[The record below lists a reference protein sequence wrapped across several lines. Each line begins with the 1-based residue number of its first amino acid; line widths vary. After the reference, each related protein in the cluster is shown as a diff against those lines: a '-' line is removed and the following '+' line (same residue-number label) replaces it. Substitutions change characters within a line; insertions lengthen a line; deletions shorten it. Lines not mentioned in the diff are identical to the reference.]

1 VSEAPKSFHDG
12 RVMLYAG
19 DCLSVLDSL
28 AENSVDAICTDPPYH
43 LTSIVKRF
51 GGENAATAK
60 DYRGVKEGATGA
72 YARASRGFMGKEWDG
87 GDIAFRA
94 ETWAKVLRVLK
105 PGGHLVAFSAPKCSH
120 RMVCAIEDA
129 GFEIR
134 DALQWMFGTGFPK
147 SHDVSKAID
156 KALGAERTKVR
167 VPIDEVRNPKSIDSG
182 HGVDGGDRPWMASAR
197 EKGFHEAVSD
207 EAVSD
212 EAVSDEA
219 VEWQGWGTALKPAY
233 EPICLAR
240 KPLSEKSVAAN
251 VLRWGTGAINIDA
264 TRIEHVTV
272 NSGNLA
278 ENPHL
283 RSSIKAGKNTSK
295 TSLNIGERE
304 VAVNSLG
311 RWPANVC
318 HDGSEEVL
326 AGFPDTSSGLLQS
339 HHTRSRD
346 KQQNTYGAWADGVG
360 SKFDGAPSYGD
371 SGSAARFFY
380 SAKADATDRAF
391 SKHPTV
397 KPVDLMRWLVRMV
410 TPPGGTVL
418 DLFSGTGTT
427 GHAALLEGF
436 SAILIEREAEYLADI
451 ERRMALVFAGDIER
465 ASYAKQDSPDALPLF
480 GADNAGGARASDSFT
495 GSSQE
500 TQYRANRNDQ
510 VVTP

>member
-1 VSEAPKSFHDG
+1 MSDAPKSFHDG
-12 RVMLYAG
+12 RVVLYAG

-28 AENSVDAICTDPPYH
+28 AENSVDAVCTDPPYH
-43 LTSIVKRF
+43 LLSIVKRF
-51 GGENAATAK
+51 GGTSRDDDTQTGDRAR
-60 DYRGVKEGATGA
+60 RGADGM
-72 YARASRGFMGKEWDG
+72 ARLSRGFMGKEWDG

-94 ETWAKVLRVLK
+94 DTWAKVLRVLK

-120 RMVCAIEDA
+120 RMVCAIEDS

-167 VPIDEVRNPKSIDSG
+167 VPIDEVRNPKSINGG
-182 HGVDGGDRPWMASAR
+182 HGIDGGDRPWMTAAR
-197 EKGFHEAVSD
+197 EKGFHEAISD
-207 EAVSD
+207 EAI
-212 EAVSDEA
+212 SDEA

-240 KPLSEKSVAAN
+240 KPISEKSVAAN

-264 TRIEHVTV
+264 TRIETGDSLNGWAYSGGNKDASKASSYAMGV
-272 NSGNLA
+272 N
-278 ENPHL
+278 
-283 RSSIKAGKNTSK
+283 AGKY
-295 TSLNIGERE
+295 IQPI
-304 VAVNSLG
+304 G

-318 HDGSEEVL
+318 HDGSEEVV
-326 AGFPDTSSGLLQS
+326 AGFPNSESSRSEVTSKPGSVYGNGAGLPAHSGI
-339 HHTRSRD
+339 
-346 KQQNTYGAWADGVG
+346 YG
-360 SKFDGAPSYGD
+360 FND

-380 SAKADATDRAF
+380 SAKADASDRAF

-418 DLFSGTGTT
+418 DPFSGTGTT

-436 SAILIEREAEYLADI
+436 NAILIEREAEYLADI
-451 ERRMALVFAGDIER
+451 ERRMALVFAGEIER
-465 ASYAKQDSPDALPLF
+465 ASHAKQDSPDALPLF
-480 GADNAGGARASDSFT
+480 GADHAGGARASDLFT

-500 TQYRANRNDQ
+500 TRHRANRNDE
-510 VVTP
+510 VVTI